1 MSLFATTLRVNDKR
15 FQQQMDLGTDTAFY
29 RKLNND
35 LLMSID
41 SSGNCKDAEGNP
53 CGKFSM
59 RWPAGTWYY
68 EAEDGSL
75 IETNQKMLFD
85 KAEPEVIA
93 QLFATV
99 L

>member
-1 MSLFATTLRVNDKR
+1 MSLFETTLKINDKR
-15 FQQQMDLGTDTAFY
+15 FVQQMDLGTDTAFY
-29 RKLNND
+29 RKMNGD

-41 SSGNCKDAEGNP
+41 SSGYCKDAEEKR

-59 RWPAGTWYY
+59 RWPAETWYY
-68 EAEDGSL
+68 EAEDGTV
-75 IETNQKMLFD
+75 IETNKKMLFD
-85 KAEPEVIA
+85 FAEPEVIA